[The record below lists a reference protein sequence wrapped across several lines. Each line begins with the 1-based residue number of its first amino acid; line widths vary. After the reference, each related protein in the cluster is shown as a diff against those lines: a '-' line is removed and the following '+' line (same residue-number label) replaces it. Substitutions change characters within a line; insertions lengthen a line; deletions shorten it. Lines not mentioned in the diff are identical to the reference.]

1 MQIDKDGRHRRL
13 RRSDRGGLLERCPV
27 WPRSAGA
34 VGSRRSILDEDHGGF
49 EQRWITMGRARDGRL
64 LVVSHTDARA
74 KDDKTSVRLISARPV
89 TRNEQRQ
96 FESGE

>member
-1 MQIDKDGRHRRL
+1 MFEFEWDPAKAASNLRKHKVGFELAATVFRDPLMQ
-13 RRSDRGGLLERCPV
+13 
-27 WPRSAGA
+27 
-34 VGSRRSILDEDHGGF
+34 SILDEDHSEF

-64 LVVSHTDARA
+64 LVVSHTDPRA
-74 KDDKTSVRLISARPV
+74 EGDKTSVRLISARLA

>member
-1 MQIDKDGRHRRL
+1 MFEFEWDPAKAASNLRKHKVGFELAATVFQDPLMQ
-13 RRSDRGGLLERCPV
+13 
-27 WPRSAGA
+27 
-34 VGSRRSILDEDHGGF
+34 SILDEDHGGF

-74 KDDKTSVRLISARPV
+74 EGDKISVRLISARPA
-89 TRNEQRQ
+89 TRSEQRQ

>member
-1 MQIDKDGRHRRL
+1 MFEFEWDPAKAASNLRKHKVDFELAATVFQDPFMQ
-13 RRSDRGGLLERCPV
+13 
-27 WPRSAGA
+27 
-34 VGSRRSILDEDHGGF
+34 SIFDEDHSES

-64 LVVSHTDARA
+64 VVVSHTDARTEG
-74 KDDKTSVRLISARPV
+74 DKMLVRLISARPA